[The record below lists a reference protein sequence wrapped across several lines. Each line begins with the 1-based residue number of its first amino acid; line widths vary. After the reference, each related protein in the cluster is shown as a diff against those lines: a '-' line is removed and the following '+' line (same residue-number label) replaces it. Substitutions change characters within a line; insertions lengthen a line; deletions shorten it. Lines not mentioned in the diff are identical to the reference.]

1 VESTAHSFV
10 ENAHRALH
18 DAKLQRSLDRFKE
31 GFPVKR
37 RKAIERLPEFDALR
51 DAAREI
57 KDHTLAHLDLYL
69 ERFVDNAAESGTQV
83 HWCADAEAARRTV
96 LEICRGRGAKT
107 VAKGKSMIGE
117 EIGLNEFLEREGIR
131 PVETDLG
138 EYIIQLR
145 HEPPSHIIAPAV
157 HLSKDQVADAF
168 RTFHRE
174 YPETRPL
181 EEPEVMLAEARTV
194 LRREFLSAD
203 LGITG
208 ANFLIAETGS
218 IVLVTNEGNGDLTQI
233 LPRVQIVIA
242 SIEKVVP
249 TLEDATTILR
259 VLARSATGQDL
270 SVYTTFTT
278 GPRRNGELDGP
289 EEVHLLLLDNGRTE
303 MLGNEFREMLRC
315 IRCGACIN
323 HCPIYA
329 AVGGHAYGWVY
340 SGPMGAVLIPNL
352 IGIEEAGNLP
362 NASTLCGRCEEVC
375 PMQIPLP
382 RMLRQL
388 RERQHRARQS
398 PAAIRYGLGGWAFL
412 ARRPG
417 LYKLAM
423 GLGVASLGRLGRL
436 KANGG
441 RFRRLPL
448 AGGWT
453 GARDLPA
460 PTGKTFQQMWSER
473 GGRRR

>member
-1 VESTAHSFV
+1 MDSTAHSFV
-10 ENAHRALH
+10 DNAHRALH
-18 DAKLQRSLDRFKE
+18 DAKLQHSLGRFKE

-37 RKAIERLPEFDALR
+37 RAAVDRMPEFDALR
-51 DAAREI
+51 EAAREI
-57 KDHTLAHLDLYL
+57 KDHAIANLDLYL
-69 ERFVDNAAESGTQV
+69 ERFTERAEANGTRV
-83 HWCADAEAARRTV
+83 HWCTDAEAARQRV
-96 LEICRGRGAKT
+96 LEICRDSGART

-117 EIGLNEFLEREGIR
+117 EIGINEFLEAEGIR

-168 RTFHRE
+168 RSHHRD

-181 EEPEVMLAEARTV
+181 EEPEVMLAEARAV
-194 LRREFLSAD
+194 LRQEFLAAE

-208 ANFLIAETGS
+208 ANMLVAETGS
-218 IVLVTNEGNGDLTQI
+218 VVLVTNEGNGDLTQT

-242 SIEKVVP
+242 SLEKVVP

-278 GPRRNGELDGP
+278 GPRRGGDLDGP
-289 EEVHLLLLDNGRTE
+289 SEVHVLLLDNGRTE

-329 AVGGHAYGWVY
+329 AIGGHAYGWVY

-388 RERQHRARQS
+388 RDRQYRARNS
-398 PAAIRYGLGGWAFL
+398 PAAVRYGLSGWAFL
-412 ARRPG
+412 ARRPA
-417 LYKLAM
+417 LYRLAM
-423 GLGVASLGRLGRL
+423 SLGVGGLGRIGRL
-436 KANGG
+436 KRNGG
-441 RFRRLPL
+441 RFRRLPF
-448 AGGWT
+448 ADGWT
-453 GARDLPA
+453 GTRDLPA
-460 PTGKTFQQMWSER
+460 PAGKTFQQMWSER
-473 GGRRR
+473 GGRRQ